1 MMLLFNQIKKDMKD
15 GFEYFQYGTSK
26 YKGYDV
32 ETSLEED
39 SVVYF
44 ITSETKQV
52 TVLIPRKDFY
62 TMSYGA
68 LSSLVMNYIW
78 FRMVDKLE
86 D

>member
-15 GFEYFQYGTSK
+15 GFEYFQYGTSR

-44 ITSETKQV
+44 VTSETQQA
-52 TVLIPRKDFY
+52 TIMIPRKDFY
-62 TMSYGA
+62 LMSYNKVKSIV
-68 LSSLVMNYIW
+68 LQHIYYN
-78 FRMVDKLE
+78 MVDKLE

>member
-1 MMLLFNQIKKDMKD
+1 MKLLFNRIKEDMKD
-15 GFEYFQYGTSK
+15 GFEYYQYGTSK

-32 ETSLEED
+32 DTSLEED

-62 TMSYGA
+62 TMSYSA

-78 FRMVDKLE
+78 FRMVNKLE

>member
-62 TMSYGA
+62 TMSYDA

>member
-1 MMLLFNQIKKDMKD
+1 MKLIFNEIKEDMKD
-15 GFEYFQYGTSK
+15 GFEYYQYGKSK

-32 ETSLEED
+32 DTSLEED

-52 TVLIPRKDFY
+52 TVMILRKDFY
-62 TMSYGA
+62 DMSYNA
-68 LSSLVMNYIW
+68 LCSLVMNYIW

>member
-44 ITSETKQV
+44 VTTETQQA
-52 TVLIPRKDFY
+52 TVLIPREDFMHMTY
-62 TMSYGA
+62 A
-68 LSSLVMNYIW
+68 RVVDIVMTHIYYN
-78 FRMVDKLE
+78 MVDKLE